1 MPHKTDYHPG
11 VHPDEQPGMQPITLA
26 SILGCSLACIQASK
40 HPKMQPDMH
49 PSNLAAI
56 KNVLEQ
62 VVCEQGF
69 SPAQI
74 NTISMLLSWE
84 KRVISYSKLAKEMS
98 TRFLLDVTRDAAR
111 GHVSRLKKR
120 DVVSS
125 KFSRLG
131 CIQGAVH
138 RLDYQKICPHI
149 VAAFSS
155 PQPCMHPS
163 KHSGMHPDTHPDPS
177 NLDKIEEKNL
187 PISSNST
194 DLSIVLQKI
203 TEDDFRAQWPNLSSH
218 GFGCSQLRQIYDI
231 RHKVGNPVDKAIQGL
246 NYAEFELANDE
257 MKDAKGNKV
266 VSPNDWVFT
275 SLRDH
280 GTYRR
285 PKGYISITEQNAIDD
300 LEESK
305 RIEKLQQEKFD
316 VDYSCWR
323 QNLSDERYDEI
334 LGTRVNR
341 GTQEMHECLIRD
353 YYRKNVFNANH
364 TCCDTN
370 EDVISKESMTN
381 GGVHFQ

>member
-1 MPHKTDYHPG
+1 MPHETDYHPG
-11 VHPDEQPGMQPITLA
+11 VHPDEHPDMQPITLA
-26 SILGCSLACIQASK
+26 SILGCTLACTHACK
-40 HPKMQPDMH
+40 HPTVHPGVHPDDH
-49 PSNLAAI
+49 AAI
-56 KNVLEQ
+56 EKVIKQ
-62 VVCEQGF
+62 VACEQGF
-69 SPAQI
+69 SLAQI
-74 NTISMLLSWE
+74 NIISVLLSWGN
-84 KRVISYSKLAKEMS
+84 RVISYSKLADELR
-98 TRFLLDVTRDAAR
+98 THFLLNVTKDAVR
-111 GHVSRLKKR
+111 GYVYRLKKR
-120 DVVSS
+120 EVLSS
-125 KFSRLG
+125 QYGRLG
-131 CIQGAVH
+131 SFQGAVY

-155 PQPCMHPS
+155 SHPCMHPRV
-163 KHSGMHPDTHPDPS
+163 HPDMRPAPS

-187 PISSNST
+187 SICSSGSMRANMLLPKLT
-194 DLSIVLQKI
+194 D
-203 TEDDFRAQWPNLSSH
+203 DDFKAQWPNLASC

-231 RHKVGNPVDKAIQGL
+231 RQKIGNPVDKVIQGL

-280 GTYRR
+280 GAYRR

-305 RIEKLQQEKFD
+305 RIEKIQQEKFD
-316 VDYSCWR
+316 VDYSYWR
-323 QNLSDERYDEI
+323 QKISDDMYYEI

-353 YYRKNVFNANH
+353 YYRKNIFNANH
-364 TCCDTN
+364 TYCDTN
-370 EDVISKESMTN
+370 KDAISKESMTN